1 MVAPFV
7 IEWWPLAFFQAMEQE
22 WMDKMKL
29 VEAANEME
37 AEKKQQIILNLE
49 RFGGFERCLPI
60 NIFIHFSLLENS
72 NEESKLIKEHLC
84 NDLNMLAKVKL

>member
-1 MVAPFV
+1 M
-7 IEWWPLAFFQAMEQE
+7 ICFFQAMDQE

-49 RFGGFERCLPI
+49 RLGDICDMFTS
-60 NIFIHFSLLENS
+60 NIFMYFSLLENS
-72 NEESKLIKEHLC
+72 KEESKLIKEHLC
-84 NDLNMLAKVKL
+84 NDLNMLGKVKI

>member
-7 IEWWPLAFFQAMEQE
+7 IKWWPPAFFQAMEQE

-37 AEKKQQIILNLE
+37 AEKKEQIILNLE
-49 RFGGFERCLPI
+49 RLGGF
-60 NIFIHFSLLENS
+60 
-72 NEESKLIKEHLC
+72 
-84 NDLNMLAKVKL
+84 